1 MPKHAT
7 LINTEQGNLQH
18 AWTDTMTESVI
29 SGAGGSFGWQLKI
42 VNFKIL
48 TYAKPVPKAMLWNSF
63 GRNTEFLEYWNTQK
77 SVWRIW
83 QHFSCLLD
91 EGIPKLW
98 KKFNSHD
105 GFLSHLQNSTVNS
118 AHLAVHFC
126 PVLVCPQ
133 KATMRIQ
140 FLRYFWNPLM

>member
-48 TYAKPVPKAMLWNSF
+48 TYAKPVPKAML
-63 GRNTEFLEYWNTQK
+63 
-77 SVWRIW
+77 
-83 QHFSCLLD
+83 
-91 EGIPKLW
+91 
-98 KKFNSHD
+98 
-105 GFLSHLQNSTVNS
+105 
-118 AHLAVHFC
+118 
-126 PVLVCPQ
+126 
-133 KATMRIQ
+133 
-140 FLRYFWNPLM
+140 